1 MKRKKKCHKILRRVV
16 VLVAIVCTLALL
28 DLCVCCCCFCFFS
41 LTARSSSCRAQSDLL
56 TTTFCELSSS
66 FVAVVFVVYF
76 FLFSSILRLLLL
88 CYPPSLNTKAKMK
101 SKRLMVFFVFS
112 HHLRFVCLISYCVV
126 RVCVCFDKSCFHL
139 LFCRRTH

>member
-56 TTTFCELSSS
+56 TTTFCELSSLA
-66 FVAVVFVVYF
+66 AVVFVVYF

-112 HHLRFVCLISYCVV
+112 HHLCFVCLISYCVV